1 MELPMTNKES
11 RVVLTQE
18 QHAALTIAANRA
30 GMALATF
37 LRHCGL
43 EHAAKNGIHAQ
54 QPKAD

>member
-1 MELPMTNKES
+1 MTNKES

-37 LRHCGL
+37 LRYCGL